1 MQEQRNLAEN
11 IAYTITAWFQTLSS
25 TRFQLTVAAI
35 AIVIIYGGKD
45 VPTNVFLT
53 NAQWTQISILIVSWL
68 LGESIRP
75 HASIKREADDAQG
88 EQTAQGTVPSTT
100 TTQNPPSS
108 NEELLNDAIAKLNTI
123 SGPSSPVGPLIKACI
138 DVLETARM
146 VLEKFRRF

>member
-1 MQEQRNLAEN
+1 MQKQRNLAEN

-35 AIVIIYGGKD
+35 AVVIIYGGKG
-45 VPTNVFLT
+45 VSTTALLT

-75 HASIKREADDAQG
+75 HASIKRDASSDAQG
-88 EQTAQGTVPSTT
+88 AQVTT
-100 TTQNPPSS
+100 TSS
-108 NEELLNDAIAKLNTI
+108 NEELLNDAIVKLNTI
-123 SGPSSPVGPLIKACI
+123 SGPASPVGPLIKACI
-138 DVLETARM
+138 DVLETAKM

>member
-11 IAYTITAWFQTLSS
+11 IAYTITAWFQTLGS

-35 AIVIIYGGKD
+35 AAVIYFGGKNL
-45 VPTNVFLT
+45 PANTLLS

-75 HASIKREADDAQG
+75 HASIKRDAQG
-88 EQTAQGTVPSTT
+88 EQTAQGNVPSA
-100 TTQNPPSS
+100 SS
-108 NEELLNDAIAKLNTI
+108 NEELLNDAIVKLNSI
-123 SGPSSPVGPLIKACI
+123 SGPSSPVGPLIKAWL

>member
-1 MQEQRNLAEN
+1 MREQRNLAEN

-35 AIVIIYGGKD
+35 ATVIIYGGKD

-88 EQTAQGTVPSTT
+88 EQTAQGTVPST
-100 TTQNPPSS
+100 
-108 NEELLNDAIAKLNTI
+108 NEELLNDAIVKLNTI

-138 DVLETARM
+138 DVLETARL
-146 VLEKFRRF
+146 VLEKFRKF

>member
-1 MQEQRNLAEN
+1 MREQRNLAEN

-35 AIVIIYGGKD
+35 ATVIIYGGKD

-75 HASIKREADDAQG
+75 HASIKRDAQG
-88 EQTAQGTVPSTT
+88 EQTAQGTVPST
-100 TTQNPPSS
+100 
-108 NEELLNDAIAKLNTI
+108 NEELLNDAIVKLNTI

-138 DVLETARM
+138 DVLETARL
-146 VLEKFRRF
+146 VLEKFRKF

>member
-75 HASIKREADDAQG
+75 HASIKREG
-88 EQTAQGTVPSTT
+88 EQTAQGSTT

-146 VLEKFRRF
+146 VLKKFHRF